1 MNDIVVE
8 NLVVESENLMPNIL
22 EIQAYVLLRFE
33 RKMIHNRDTRQYI
46 VHASQIQCDFKD
58 VAYYIRKKQ
67 GFLRFKD
74 IGIMDIFVGGEGL
87 SFDVQ
92 LTTTHQRDRNRFFKV
107 ENVKVKIKN
116 LNIILKKSNHKNLFG
131 FFKPF
136 LMGVVKA
143 VIAKVAEFQ
152 IRKSFD
158 QLDEQMWLVQN
169 EYDKAK
175 DAAKDEPPETANMVK
190 MYIQSI
196 QKRIIELKE
205 EVEKK
210 SSSTKVRNYSQA
222 FNNNQVNFAS
232 TEETSIF
239 PNIHFPGG
247 ISTTAAKYRQIAR
260 EGDEWRSPVFD
271 IGTARVLR
279 WCVLNCY
286 AQKCDS

>member
-1 MNDIVVE
+1 
-8 NLVVESENLMPNIL
+8 
-22 EIQAYVLLRFE
+22 
-33 RKMIHNRDTRQYI
+33 
-46 VHASQIQCDFKD
+46 
-58 VAYYIRKKQ
+58 
-67 GFLRFKD
+67 
-74 IGIMDIFVGGEGL
+74 
-87 SFDVQ
+87 
-92 LTTTHQRDRNRFFKV
+92 
-107 ENVKVKIKN
+107 
-116 LNIILKKSNHKNLFG
+116 
-131 FFKPF
+131 
-136 LMGVVKA
+136 MGVVKA

-175 DAAKDEPPETANMVK
+175 DAAKDEPPERTANMVK
-190 MYIQSI
+190 MYIQAI

-205 EVEKK
+205 EAEKK

-222 FNNNQVNFAS
+222 FNNNQVNVAS

-239 PNIHFPGG
+239 PNIHFAGV
-247 ISTTAAKYRQIAR
+247 ISTTAAKYRQMAR

-271 IGTARVLR
+271 IGPAKGLR